1 MKNKKSR
8 LEMEAIKI
16 LKSRGTTIT
25 VLLGAII
32 AIISIII
39 SISGKTQATN
49 GDEADSI
56 SENVKM
62 VKSIEGKWVP
72 VPKGYSA
79 SKIPGEM
86 NVNGGFVIYEG
97 EDIDWSYWE
106 NLKNNSSIDDNVIE
120 KVKKENSNSTNS
132 ITTINQSNITNKVD
146 NNIADNNTIN
156 NISSNTIGN
165 NTVDNTINFDDLE
178 NTTNIENVVN
188 ENIVENTVQNETLQ
202 NTVIDSPSVANIE
215 NVNVVENEIIN
226 TVEENTINNQN
237 SIENVVNENIVENTI
252 SNTIVENVVNNEIVN
267 NVVSENVNST
277 DDSIEKE
284 TTNKFETTEYD
295 DSWMLEQ
302 DKNTLKIQ
310 TERNQ
315 YVWVP
320 IENVSEL
327 FGVDEK
333 GKFFGKMYLFSA
345 NGRNPD
351 NWTEENGIMK
361 IINPN
366 GVREPNLGNNIDG
379 RENDMLA
386 YGNREKRYEYLSKE
400 LEQYFYKTMKSI
412 EKYGGF
418 YMGRYETTDFEEAV
432 PSVKKMKEDN
442 TNHNSYVNYIKCKK
456 IGESND
462 AVTTMPVWGCL
473 WDATL
478 SWFVSSNAIRISD
491 GSLITNRLVDLSS
504 PMWGNFKYSEFK
516 YYSDIN
522 MTISEKKYNQEK
534 YIPTGSTEY
543 SKVNNIYDMA
553 GNTCEI
559 SMTIQDE
566 DYHSIR
572 GGGFWFVDSSL
583 TSKFGIGNGRWWT
596 NLWH

>member
-215 NVNVVENEIIN
+215 NVNVVEN
-226 TVEENTINNQN
+226 
-237 SIENVVNENIVENTI
+237 TI

-333 GKFFGKMYLFSA
+333 GKLFGKMYLFSA

>member
-178 NTTNIENVVN
+178 NTTNIEKVVN

-333 GKFFGKMYLFSA
+333 GKLFGKMYLFSA

-418 YMGRYETTDFEEAV
+418 YMGRYE
-432 PSVKKMKEDN
+432 
-442 TNHNSYVNYIKCKK
+442 
-456 IGESND
+456 
-462 AVTTMPVWGCL
+462 
-473 WDATL
+473 
-478 SWFVSSNAIRISD
+478 
-491 GSLITNRLVDLSS
+491 
-504 PMWGNFKYSEFK
+504 
-516 YYSDIN
+516 
-522 MTISEKKYNQEK
+522 
-534 YIPTGSTEY
+534 
-543 SKVNNIYDMA
+543 NN
-553 GNTCEI
+553 
-559 SMTIQDE
+559 
-566 DYHSIR
+566 
-572 GGGFWFVDSSL
+572 
-583 TSKFGIGNGRWWT
+583 
-596 NLWH
+596 

>member
-146 NNIADNNTIN
+146 NIADNNTIN

-178 NTTNIENVVN
+178 NITNIENVVN

-333 GKFFGKMYLFSA
+333 GKLFGKMYLFSA

>member
-146 NNIADNNTIN
+146 NIADNNTIN

-178 NTTNIENVVN
+178 NITN
-188 ENIVENTVQNETLQ
+188 
-202 NTVIDSPSVANIE
+202 
-215 NVNVVENEIIN
+215 
-226 TVEENTINNQN
+226 
-237 SIENVVNENIVENTI
+237 IENVVNENIVENTI

-333 GKFFGKMYLFSA
+333 GKLFGKMYLFSA

-572 GGGFWFVDSSL
+572 GGGFLFVYSSL
-583 TSKFGIGNGRWWT
+583 TSKYGIGNGRWWT

>member
-1 MKNKKSR
+1 M
-8 LEMEAIKI
+8 
-16 LKSRGTTIT
+16 
-25 VLLGAII
+25 
-32 AIISIII
+32 
-39 SISGKTQATN
+39 
-49 GDEADSI
+49 
-56 SENVKM
+56 
-62 VKSIEGKWVP
+62 
-72 VPKGYSA
+72 
-79 SKIPGEM
+79 
-86 NVNGGFVIYEG
+86 
-97 EDIDWSYWE
+97 
-106 NLKNNSSIDDNVIE
+106 
-120 KVKKENSNSTNS
+120 
-132 ITTINQSNITNKVD
+132 
-146 NNIADNNTIN
+146 
-156 NISSNTIGN
+156 
-165 NTVDNTINFDDLE
+165 E

-202 NTVIDSPSVANIE
+202 NTVIDSHSVANIE

-237 SIENVVNENIVENTI
+237 SIENVVNENIGENTI

-333 GKFFGKMYLFSA
+333 GKLFGKMYLFSA

-418 YMGRYETTDFEEAV
+418 YMGRYETTDFDEAV

-566 DYHSIR
+566 DYRSIR

-596 NLWH
+596 KLWH

>member
-178 NTTNIENVVN
+178 NTTN
-188 ENIVENTVQNETLQ
+188 
-202 NTVIDSPSVANIE
+202 
-215 NVNVVENEIIN
+215 
-226 TVEENTINNQN
+226 
-237 SIENVVNENIVENTI
+237 IENVVNENIVENTI

>member
-188 ENIVENTVQNETLQ
+188 ENIVENT
-202 NTVIDSPSVANIE
+202 
-215 NVNVVENEIIN
+215 
-226 TVEENTINNQN
+226 
-237 SIENVVNENIVENTI
+237 I

-333 GKFFGKMYLFSA
+333 GKLFGKMYLFSA

>member
-49 GDEADSI
+49 GDEPDSI

-165 NTVDNTINFDDLE
+165 NTVDNTINSDDLE

-202 NTVIDSPSVANIE
+202 NTVIDSHSVANIE

-237 SIENVVNENIVENTI
+237 SIENVVNENIGENTI

-277 DDSIEKE
+277 DDSIE
-284 TTNKFETTEYD
+284 
-295 DSWMLEQ
+295 
-302 DKNTLKIQ
+302 
-310 TERNQ
+310 
-315 YVWVP
+315 
-320 IENVSEL
+320 
-327 FGVDEK
+327 
-333 GKFFGKMYLFSA
+333 
-345 NGRNPD
+345 
-351 NWTEENGIMK
+351 
-361 IINPN
+361 
-366 GVREPNLGNNIDG
+366 
-379 RENDMLA
+379 
-386 YGNREKRYEYLSKE
+386 
-400 LEQYFYKTMKSI
+400 
-412 EKYGGF
+412 
-418 YMGRYETTDFEEAV
+418 
-432 PSVKKMKEDN
+432 
-442 TNHNSYVNYIKCKK
+442 
-456 IGESND
+456 
-462 AVTTMPVWGCL
+462 
-473 WDATL
+473 
-478 SWFVSSNAIRISD
+478 
-491 GSLITNRLVDLSS
+491 
-504 PMWGNFKYSEFK
+504 
-516 YYSDIN
+516 
-522 MTISEKKYNQEK
+522 
-534 YIPTGSTEY
+534 
-543 SKVNNIYDMA
+543 
-553 GNTCEI
+553 
-559 SMTIQDE
+559 
-566 DYHSIR
+566 
-572 GGGFWFVDSSL
+572 
-583 TSKFGIGNGRWWT
+583 TS
-596 NLWH
+596 

>member
-146 NNIADNNTIN
+146 NIADNNTIN

-178 NTTNIENVVN
+178 NITNIENVVN

-333 GKFFGKMYLFSA
+333 GKLFGKMYLFSA

-516 YYSDIN
+516 YSDIN

-566 DYHSIR
+566 DYHSIH